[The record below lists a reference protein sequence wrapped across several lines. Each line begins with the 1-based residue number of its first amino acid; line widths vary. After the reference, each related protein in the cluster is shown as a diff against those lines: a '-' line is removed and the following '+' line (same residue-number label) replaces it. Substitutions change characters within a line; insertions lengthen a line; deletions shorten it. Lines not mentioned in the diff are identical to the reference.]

1 MRDVVPSAGRS
12 ALSERF
18 GAGQYAGPLGLITP
32 PDTDPALSP
41 DSPSQRQT
49 LPVARRFAG
58 RGTAFP
64 LLWHPRGA
72 GTERLPMVG
81 WFDPGPLLVTG
92 AETLAA
98 LVVGE
103 RSDPR
108 LVQAI
113 AARETTFY
121 DYTIHYKDDARG
133 PCADDERTREEIWI
147 DYVCDTGDGWNPVYA
162 VAYTATQPV
171 LELAGE
177 TGRRYTTARGDLL
190 VFGGDQVYP
199 TPSRQQYQRR
209 LITPYESAFGEAD
222 PDEAPHVFAIPGNH
236 DWYDGLSAFSRLFC
250 SAIGGRWFAGWATR
264 QNRSYFA
271 LKLPGH
277 WWLLGSDGQL
287 RSDLDTPQIE
297 YFRDIA
303 AHHMR
308 PGDRVILVMAVP
320 VWIYAHKYRQLDQL
334 FDETDL
340 IYLREEVLA
349 PRGVEVKVL
358 LSGDLHHYRRHE
370 EVGPPPGK
378 TPVQK
383 ITAGGGG
390 AFLHA
395 THDEDVARIVEEAT
409 RPGSPPRIFGLKT
422 AYPDLRRSWRL
433 SFGNL
438 LFPLKNPNFGIV
450 PALLYLITAWIVAA
464 TIGFKEA
471 TGALDAL
478 RLTGLAVIL
487 QPGAALW
494 MLGVAA
500 LFLAFTDTH
509 SKTYRVAAGLTHAA
523 THWACIF
530 YVGWGA
536 IVISGWLLPDRGFLR
551 LILSGALV
559 FAGGWIIGS
568 FVMGLYLLISLNV
581 FGRHGDQAF
590 AALKIEDFKNFL
602 RLHIARDGTLTIYPV
617 KIERVPRRW
626 RDRVAGD
633 STPSRVVPDEPLHA
647 ALIEPPIVIPPR
659 S

>member
-1 MRDVVPSAGRS
+1 MAALTAPSPSRA
-12 ALSERF
+12 
-18 GAGQYAGPLGLITP
+18 P
-32 PDTDPALSP
+32 TDPALSP

-49 LPVARRFAG
+49 LPIARRFVG
-58 RGTAFP
+58 RGSAFP
-64 LLWHPRGA
+64 LLWRPGGA

-81 WFDPGPLLVTG
+81 WFDPGQLLLTG

-108 LVQAI
+108 LVQAL
-113 AARETTFY
+113 AARERAFY
-121 DYTIHYKDDARG
+121 DYTVHYTDG
-133 PCADDERTREEIWI
+133 PSGPHADGERPREEIWI

-162 VAYTATQPV
+162 VAYTAAQPV
-171 LELAGE
+171 LELESAE
-177 TGRRYTTARGDLL
+177 GRRYTTERGDLL

-199 TPSRQQYQRR
+199 TPSRKQYQRR
-209 LITPYESAFGEAD
+209 LVTPYESAYGDAN
-222 PDEAPHVFAIPGNH
+222 PVEAPHVFAIPGNH

-250 SAIGGRWFAGWATR
+250 SATGGRWLAGWATR
-264 QNRSYFA
+264 QGRSYFA
-271 LKLPGH
+271 LKLPGR

-287 RSDLDTPQIE
+287 QSDLDTPQIE

-303 AHHMR
+303 VRHMR
-308 PGDRVILVMAVP
+308 PGDRVILCLAEP
-320 VWIYAHKYRQLDQL
+320 VWIYAHKYRQLGGA

-340 IYLREEVLA
+340 VYLREHVLA
-349 PRGVEVKVL
+349 PRGVEVTVL

-370 EVGPPPGK
+370 EVGLPPGA

-383 ITAGGGG
+383 VTAGGGG

-395 THDEDVARIVEEAT
+395 THDEDVARILEETA
-409 RPGSPPRIFGLKT
+409 RPGTPPRIFDLKA

-433 SFGNL
+433 SFGNFF
-438 LFPLKNPNFGIV
+438 FPWKNPKFGIV
-450 PALLYLITAWIVAA
+450 PALLYLITAWIVGA
-464 TIGFKEA
+464 TIGFQDPA
-471 TGALDAL
+471 GALDAL
-478 RLTGLAVIL
+478 RLTGLAMIL

-494 MLGVAA
+494 MIGVAA
-500 LFLAFTDTH
+500 VFLVFTDTH
-509 SKTYRVAAGLTHAA
+509 SKTYRLAAGLTHAV
-523 THWACIF
+523 THWTCIF

-536 IVISGWLLPDRGFLR
+536 IVVAGWLLPDRPFSR
-551 LILSGALV
+551 FIVSGALV
-559 FAGGWIIGS
+559 FAGGWIVGS

-581 FGRHGDQAF
+581 FGRHGGQAF

-602 RLHIARDGTLTIYPV
+602 RLHIGRDGSLTIYPV
-617 KIERVPRRW
+617 KIEHVPRRW
-626 RDRVAGD
+626 RDRAAGD
-633 STPSRVVPDEPLHA
+633 PTPSRVVPDEPLRA